1 MHIRFSGARVVIRP
15 IVQGDI
21 MAGRNPS
28 TSTDEV
34 LAVFEENPDTC
45 EPFTAPQI
53 AERLATDVHR
63 NTARNYLQDLE
74 SLGELRSKKVGP
86 SRVWWQPCE

>member
-1 MHIRFSGARVVIRP
+1 
-15 IVQGDI
+15 

-34 LAVFEENPDTC
+34 LAVFEDNPDTC

-74 SLGELRSKKVGP
+74 SLGELRTKKAGA
-86 SRVWWQPCE
+86 SRVWWRPCEQSDTE

>member
-1 MHIRFSGARVVIRP
+1 MG
-15 IVQGDI
+15 
-21 MAGRNPS
+21 GRNPS

-34 LAVFEENPDTC
+34 LAVFENNRDAC

-53 AERLATDVHR
+53 AEHLTVNIHR

-74 SLGELRSKKVGP
+74 SLGELRSKKVGTG
-86 SRVWWQPCE
+86 RVWWQPCE

>member
-1 MHIRFSGARVVIRP
+1 
-15 IVQGDI
+15 

-28 TSTDEV
+28 TSTNEV
-34 LAVFEENPDTC
+34 LAFFENNPDKC

-53 AERLATDVHR
+53 AERLPSDVHR

-74 SLGELRSKKVGP
+74 SLGELRTKKVG
-86 SRVWWQPCE
+86 SGRVWWRPCDQQ

>member
-1 MHIRFSGARVVIRP
+1 
-15 IVQGDI
+15 

-28 TSTDEV
+28 TSTEEV
-34 LAVFEENPDTC
+34 LAVFENNSDKC

-53 AERLATDVHR
+53 AERLTVNIHR